1 MADVH
6 NFISTALQ
14 EGHPI
19 EDIVGFLG
27 ESDNPEEKAWAQR
40 WQTTAAQPAYEA
52 GAKQQAAPEQ
62 PNTSMLED
70 FSNLS
75 TPAKLA
81 TGAGVLAGSAL
92 LGAGAYA
99 GKKAID
105 VAADVRREK
114 ALSQIEPSAAVKV
127 QQGDLALRQA
137 QFEASRQVATTGEAP
152 LSPVEQIKLERE
164 KLRLEADRQKLA
176 REAELHTQRITQM
189 ARQQELNE
197 AKAQATAAKQAAASV
212 QTKTASG
219 AIDPAVKQMLVS
231 SEVAKIDKA
240 VEAGTKA
247 AAKPPVVNAPIQPP
261 VATVQLTPSAEVLAE
276 PVTPVAKSAPAGTV
290 PVESAPV
297 AGAVPPKKEVSGL
310 TKQQE
315 GMKKHLVSLYGGGTE
330 GEKAYAKVGEILGYT
345 PAFPPGQGGG
355 LAPEETKVIKAWR
368 KETIAGPKVNLTHD
382 MKKVMKG
389 AGGIAVLA
397 AIPGFAEAAQRKDFG
412 AMTDIATDFA
422 VLPFAQSREAGM
434 PKAQEE
440 AILASKFKE
449 SQKLGSPYRSVP
461 PPKR

>member
-40 WQTTAAQPAYEA
+40 WQATAAQPSYQA
-52 GAKQQAAPEQ
+52 GATQQAAPEQ

-75 TPAKLA
+75 TPAKIA

-137 QFEASRQVATTGEAP
+137 QFEASRQAAITGEVP

-164 KLRLEADRQKLA
+164 KLKLEADRQKLA
-176 REAELHTQRITQM
+176 REAELHTQKITQM

-197 AKAQATAAKQAAASV
+197 AKAKATAAKQAASSI

-219 AIDPAVKQMLVS
+219 AIDPNVKQMLVS
-231 SEVAKIDKA
+231 SDVATIDKA
-240 VEAGTKA
+240 VDAGVKA

-261 VATVQLTPSAEVLAE
+261 SAPVQLTPSAEVLAE

-297 AGAVPPKKEVSGL
+297 AGSVPPKKAPKPKLAMPEGWGKGMSWLVNQHGVEGAQDYINRYHEGKPFATYDDMMKSY
-310 TKQQE
+310 QE
-315 GMKKHLVSLYGGGTE
+315 NTIRPKYSDIPKDVRKSRGIAPPVQAGIAATLGGGAAAVPRTS
-330 GEKAYAKVGEILGYT
+330 LGGQQDLT
-345 PAFPPGQGGG
+345 QGGG
-355 LAPEETKVIKAWR
+355 
-368 KETIAGPKVNLTHD
+368 
-382 MKKVMKG
+382 
-389 AGGIAVLA
+389 AVLHLLN
-397 AIPGFAEAAQRKDFG
+397 P
-412 AMTDIATDFA
+412 
-422 VLPFAQSREAGM
+422 L
-434 PKAQEE
+434 
-440 AILASKFKE
+440 
-449 SQKLGSPYRSVP
+449 KL
-461 PPKR
+461 